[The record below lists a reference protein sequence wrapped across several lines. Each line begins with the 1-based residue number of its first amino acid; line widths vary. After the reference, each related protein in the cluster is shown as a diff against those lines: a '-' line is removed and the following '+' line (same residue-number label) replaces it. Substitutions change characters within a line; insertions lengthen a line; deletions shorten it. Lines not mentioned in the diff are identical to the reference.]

1 MSDSSPDTLHDRHL
15 RLWGIPLSVAGL
27 LFSQM
32 PIFFP
37 GRWDLLW
44 KYLVISV
51 PYTSLIWE
59 ASRWLLIRVR
69 RRFPTIEQTRG
80 RVLWMFVAFLLVAC
94 IGQALITA
102 FVMALKLESPMWV
115 SPLQTWLINVAC
127 SLFFIALIGGVYE
140 AKYFFSQYRDA
151 LQKAEHL
158 KKQQAQ
164 QRLETLKTRVN
175 PHFLFNSLTTL
186 SALIGEDAPRAELF
200 VDELSKVYRYLLRA
214 GRQPMATLDEEL
226 QFAGSYAFLL
236 QNRFADGAFSLRMAG
251 TDQMNR
257 GDAEARRIFEHGWH
271 LPTLALQHALDYL
284 VRTQNAPL
292 HIRLDIE
299 SKCIRLSCE
308 NRPKALS
315 FDASDND
322 WKHLESTGASQ
333 SVQAEIL
340 ALVIPFTEN
349 SPQP

>member
-1 MSDSSPDTLHDRHL
+1 MSDTASDTLHDRHL

-44 KYLVISV
+44 KYIAISV

-69 RRFPTIEQTRG
+69 RRYPTIEQTRK
-80 RVLWMFVAFLLVAC
+80 RVVWMLLSFLLVAC
-94 IGQALITA
+94 IGQAVITV
-102 FVMALKLESPMWV
+102 FVMTLKLESPMWV
-115 SPLQTWLINVAC
+115 SPLQTWLINVSC

-151 LQKAEHL
+151 LQKAEYL

-164 QRLETLKTRVN
+164 QRLEALKTRVN

-186 SALIGEDAPRAELF
+186 SALIGEDAPRAEQF

-214 GRQPMATLDEEL
+214 GRQSTATPAEEL
-226 QFAGSYAFLL
+226 QFADSYAFLL
-236 QNRFADGAFSLRMAG
+236 QNRFADGAFSLKIAEPD
-251 TDQMNR
+251 TENR
-257 GDAEARRIFEHGWH
+257 KGADAQRDSPKRH
-271 LPTLALQHALDYL
+271 LPALALQHGLDFL
-284 VRTQNAPL
+284 LRTQNTPL
-292 HIRLDIE
+292 HIRLDFE
-299 SKCIRLSCE
+299 TGDGIRISCK

-315 FDASDND
+315 FDAADND
-322 WKHLESTGASQ
+322 WKHLENSGATQ
-333 SVQAEIL
+333 SVEAGVLHI
-340 ALVIPFTEN
+340 VIPFTETTAM
-349 SPQP
+349 P